1 MSKMKQFKAESK
13 KLLDLMIHSI
23 YKNQDVFLRELIS
36 NASDALD
43 KYVALSLNS
52 QKGYDKESLKIEIS
66 LNPSLRS
73 ITIKDYG
80 VGMTD
85 VELEDNLGTIA
96 RSGSQVFKQEMTETN
111 PDIDIIGQFGV
122 GFYSGFI
129 VAKEIRV
136 LSKSI
141 NSDQGYLFTCNGV
154 DGYKIDKCDKLDN
167 GTEIIL
173 FLKDQSEEE
182 NVDQYL
188 TFDKISELVKQYSD
202 YVRYPIM
209 TKNDQDEWVTLNSMV
224 PIWKKNK
231 KDISQ
236 EEYNQFYKDKFFD
249 FSEPLTTVNMQV
261 EGNLSFNALLFIPS
275 RVPYNFYHPDFE
287 KGLELYCRSIF
298 IEGHCKELI
307 ADHFAF
313 VRGVVDSADLNLNIS
328 REMLQNDRQLHLIA
342 NRINKKIKSELESL
356 LLNDRVKYE
365 QFYDQFGP
373 SLKYGVWANFGA
385 NKEELVD
392 LLLFKSVNKNAYV
405 TLKEYVESMP
415 ETQKEIYY
423 VSSNSVES
431 AKRLPVMEMA
441 TSHEY
446 DVLVLMNDVDEF
458 AIKSLMKYADKE
470 FKALNQGEL
479 NLSEEDS
486 KKVENLSQ
494 DHKHLLEVLKDALK
508 EDVSEVKISMRLKS
522 APVCLVSGEGVSF
535 EMEKVMAQSMDASQH
550 IKAQRILEINPDHQ
564 LFQALVKMDDEGL
577 REVASVLL
585 DQALL
590 IEGFMP
596 KDSVEFSAKIAKL
609 MIKMME

>member
-1 MSKMKQFKAESK
+1 MGKMKQFKAESK

-43 KYVALSLNS
+43 KYVATSLNS

-66 LNPSLRS
+66 VNPSLRS

-80 VGMTD
+80 IGMTD
-85 VELEDNLGTIA
+85 VELEENLGTIA
-96 RSGSQVFKQEMTETN
+96 RSGSQTFKQEMTENN

-141 NSDQGYLFTCNGV
+141 NSDQGYIFTCNGV
-154 DGYKIDKCDKLDN
+154 DGYKIDKYDKHDN

-173 FLKDQSEEE
+173 FLKDQSEEVD
-182 NVDQYL
+182 VDQYL
-188 TFDKISELVKQYSD
+188 SFNKISQLVKQYSD
-202 YVRYPIM
+202 YVRYPITM
-209 TKNDQDEWVTLNSMV
+209 KNDKDELVTLNSMV
-224 PIWKKNK
+224 PLWKRNK
-231 KDISQ
+231 KEISH
-236 EEYNQFYKDKFFD
+236 EEYNQFYKDKFMD
-249 FSEPLTTVNMQV
+249 FSDPLATINMQV
-261 EGNLSFNALLFIPS
+261 EGNLSFNALLFIPA
-275 RVPYNFYHPDFE
+275 RVPYNFYHPESE

-298 IEGHCKELI
+298 IEGHCKELV

-313 VRGVVDSADLNLNIS
+313 VKGVVDSADLSLNIS
-328 REMLQNDRQLHLIA
+328 REMLQNDRQLQLIA

-356 LLNDRVKYE
+356 LLNERSKYE
-365 QFYDQFGP
+365 EFFDQFGP

-385 NKEELVD
+385 NKDELVD
-392 LLLFKSVNKNAYV
+392 LLLFKSVKKDAYI
-405 TLKEYVESMP
+405 TLKEYVEAMP
-415 ETQKEIYY
+415 ESQKEIYY
-423 VSSNSVES
+423 VSSASVES
-431 AKRLPVMEMA
+431 AKRLPAMEMM
-441 TSHEY
+441 TSHDY

-470 FKALNQGEL
+470 FKALNQGDI
-479 NLSEEDS
+479 NLSEEDA

-494 DHKHLLEVLKDALK
+494 DHKHLLEVLKEALK

-535 EMEKVMAQSMDASQH
+535 EMEKVMAQSMDANQH
-550 IKAQRILEINPDHQ
+550 IKAQRILEINPDHN
-564 LFQALVKMDDEGL
+564 LFKALVKMNDDEL
-577 REVASVLL
+577 KNVASVLY

-596 KDSVEFSAKIAKL
+596 KDSVDFSAKIADL
-609 MIKMME
+609 MVKMMG

>member
-1 MSKMKQFKAESK
+1 MGKMKQFKAESK

-43 KYVALSLNS
+43 KYVAISLNS

-66 LNPSLRS
+66 VNPSLRS

-80 VGMTD
+80 IGMTD
-85 VELEDNLGTIA
+85 AELEENLGTIA
-96 RSGSQVFKQEMTETN
+96 RSGSQVFKQEMTENN

-141 NSDQGYLFTCNGV
+141 NSDQGYIFTCNGV
-154 DGYKIDKCDKLDN
+154 DGYKIDKYDKNDN

-173 FLKDQSEEE
+173 FLKDQSEEVD
-182 NVDQYL
+182 VDQYL
-188 TFDKISELVKQYSD
+188 SFNKISQLIKQYSD
-202 YVRYPIM
+202 YVRYPITM
-209 TKNDQDEWVTLNSMV
+209 KNDQDELVTLNSMV
-224 PIWKKNK
+224 PLWKRNK
-231 KDISQ
+231 KEITE
-236 EEYNQFYKDKFFD
+236 EEYNQFYKDKFMD
-249 FSEPLTTVNMQV
+249 FANPLTTINMQV
-261 EGNLSFNALLFIPS
+261 EGNLSFNALLFIPT
-275 RVPYNFYHPDFE
+275 RVPYNFYHPESE

-298 IEGHCKELI
+298 IEGHCKELV

-313 VRGVVDSADLNLNIS
+313 VKGVVDSADLSLNIS
-328 REMLQNDRQLHLIA
+328 REMLQNDRQLQLIA

-356 LLNDRVKYE
+356 LLNERSKYE
-365 QFYDQFGP
+365 EFFDQFGP

-385 NKEELVD
+385 NKDELVD
-392 LLLFKSVNKNAYV
+392 LLLFKSVKKDAYV

-423 VSSNSVES
+423 VSSASVES
-431 AKRLPVMEMA
+431 AKRLPAMEMM
-441 TSHEY
+441 TSHDY

-470 FKALNQGEL
+470 FKALNQGDI
-479 NLSEEDS
+479 NLSEEDA
-486 KKVENLSQ
+486 KKVETLSQ
-494 DHKHLLEVLKDALK
+494 DHKHLLEVLKEALK
-508 EDVSEVKISMRLKS
+508 EDVSEVKVSMRLKS

-535 EMEKVMAQSMDASQH
+535 EMEKVMAQSMDANQH
-550 IKAQRILEINPDHQ
+550 IKAQRILEINPDHN
-564 LFQALVKMDDEGL
+564 LFKALVKMNDDEL
-577 REVASVLL
+577 KNVASVLY

-596 KDSVEFSAKIAKL
+596 KDSVDFSAKIADL
-609 MIKMME
+609 MVKMMG

>member
-1 MSKMKQFKAESK
+1 MGEMKQFKAESK

-43 KYVALSLNS
+43 KYVATSLNS

-66 LNPSLRS
+66 VNPSLRS

-80 VGMTD
+80 IGMTD
-85 VELEDNLGTIA
+85 AELEENLGTIA
-96 RSGSQVFKQEMTETN
+96 RSGSQVFKQEMTENN

-141 NSDQGYLFTCNGV
+141 NSDQGYIFTCNGV
-154 DGYKIDKCDKLDN
+154 DGYKIDKYDKHDN

-173 FLKDQSEEE
+173 FLKDQSEEAD
-182 NVDQYL
+182 VDQYL
-188 TFDKISELVKQYSD
+188 DFNKISQLVKQYSD
-202 YVRYPIM
+202 YVRYPITM
-209 TKNDQDEWVTLNSMV
+209 KNDQDELVTLNSMV
-224 PIWKKNK
+224 PLWKRNK
-231 KDISQ
+231 KEISQ
-236 EEYNQFYKDKFFD
+236 EEYNQFYKDKFMD
-249 FSEPLTTVNMQV
+249 FSDPLTTINMQV
-261 EGNLSFNALLFIPS
+261 EGNLSFNALLFIPT
-275 RVPYNFYHPDFE
+275 RVPYNFYHPESE

-298 IEGHCKELI
+298 IEGHCKELV

-313 VRGVVDSADLNLNIS
+313 VKGVVDSADLSLNIS
-328 REMLQNDRQLHLIA
+328 REMLQNDRQLQLIA

-356 LLNDRVKYE
+356 LLNERSKYE
-365 QFYDQFGP
+365 EFFDQFGP

-385 NKEELVD
+385 NKDELVD
-392 LLLFKSVNKNAYV
+392 LLLFKSVKKDAYV
-405 TLKEYVESMP
+405 TLKEYVEAMP
-415 ETQKEIYY
+415 EAQKEIYY
-423 VSSNSVES
+423 VSSASVES
-431 AKRLPVMEMA
+431 AKRLPAMEMM
-441 TSHEY
+441 TSHDY

-470 FKALNQGEL
+470 FKALNQGDI
-479 NLSEEDS
+479 NLSEEDAQ
-486 KKVENLSQ
+486 KVESLSQ
-494 DHKHLLEVLKDALK
+494 DHKHLLEILKEALK

-535 EMEKVMAQSMDASQH
+535 EMEKVMAQSMDANQH
-550 IKAQRILEINPDHQ
+550 IKAQRILEINPDHN
-564 LFQALVKMDDEGL
+564 LFKALVKMNDDEL
-577 REVASVLL
+577 KNVASVLY

-596 KDSVEFSAKIAKL
+596 KDSVDFSAKIADL
-609 MIKMME
+609 MVKMMG